1 MSGVLKRN
9 RNPTGADF
17 IDNVWN
23 LRIYTLHIC
32 TKFPQRYKKWIT
44 DYIVG
49 FSASAHIHAFE
60 ANSIFPKNKEMAEQ
74 RKKKLTMSMHA
85 LDQMY
90 AQIELAYEMFQFDQ
104 SAGGKTNDEILKKWL
119 PQIAEAEKTI
129 GAVIASDRKRFKNLP
144 E

>member
-1 MSGVLKRN
+1 MSGVLKKN

-32 TKFPQRYKKWIT
+32 TRFPQRYKKWIT
-44 DYIVG
+44 DYIVQ

-60 ANSIFPKNKEMAEQ
+60 ANSIFPQNQSMARE
-74 RKKKLTMSMHA
+74 RKQELTKALHA

-90 AQIELAYEMFQFDQ
+90 AQIELAYGMFEFDQ
-104 SAGGKTNDEILKKWL
+104 SGGKTNDEILKVWL
-119 PQIAEAEKTI
+119 PKIEEVERTI
-129 GAVIASDRKRFKNLP
+129 GAVITSDRKRFKNLP